1 MKKRSVLDGIG
12 NIKIYTGPIH
22 KIYADD
28 FTLVRGRPVCT
39 KKDVI
44 IQRRANFYI
53 GDGAGGSYEN
63 IENGCV
69 LPSRE
74 EAIKN
79 CDQSVSTNKA
89 KLIGVL
95 SGKISDPKEAHR
107 ILDTVK
113 AESESLYY
121 IPSELKYE
129 QDMPKKKVKEYVKKA
144 EEARNKNKK

>member
-28 FTLVRGRPVCT
+28 FTLVRNRPVFA
-39 KKDVI
+39 KKDVVV
-44 IQRRANFYI
+44 QKRANYYI

-63 IENGCV
+63 IEQGCV
-69 LPSRE
+69 LLSRE
-74 EAIKN
+74 EAIKK
-79 CDQSVSTNKA
+79 CDQSVASNRD
-89 KLIGVL
+89 KLMSVL
-95 SGKISDPKEAHR
+95 AGRVTDPKEAHR
-107 ILDTVK
+107 ILDMVK

-121 IPSELKYE
+121 IPGELKPE